1 MTKEN
6 KNKSV
11 GSSRPINRLTAI
23 TIEGFKSIRTEKK
36 LELSALNILAGA
48 NSSGKSSFMQPLL
61 LLKQTLEASYDP
73 GPLLIN
79 GPNVK
84 FTELSQIFS
93 KSSQRKQLQIG
104 LVGGD
109 MQELRLHFDLDDKK
123 QLRIKENTF
132 LSGRGKALKISE
144 ATTAEEL
151 AVIAKEQGDF
161 PAAMLKNKELQVSR
175 ERAFLRVA
183 LLHEGRK
190 FVIAAVGDRFGD
202 WIGRNIIHVPGLRGN
217 PERSYP
223 KTSVGSNYPG
233 TLDSYVASIIADWQ
247 EHNDPRLGELGTQLQ
262 QLGLT
267 WKVTSKKVD
276 DTRVELQVGRL
287 PIAAQGGGKDLVSI
301 ADVGFGVS
309 QVLPVLVALLVVN
322 PGQVVYIEQPETH
335 LHPKAQRALAG
346 IFARAALRDATVIV
360 ETHSLIFVRA
370 VQTLVAKKQLD
381 KEQVK
386 LHWVERDVK
395 GDTTVTTSDLDDAGA
410 YGNWPQDFEETEMAA
425 EQDYIEAAENVL
437 FNHG

>member
-1 MTKEN
+1 MTKER
-6 KNKSV
+6 SDPH
-11 GSSRPINRLTAI
+11 SSARRSNRLSAI
-23 TIEGFKSIRTEKK
+23 TIEGFKSIRAAKT
-36 LELSALNILAGA
+36 LELSSLNILAGA

-61 LLKQTLEASYDP
+61 LLKQTLEATYDP

-93 KSSQRKQLQIG
+93 KSSPHKQLQIG
-104 LVGGD
+104 LTGARG
-109 MQELRLHFDLDDKK
+109 QWLKLYFDLDEKK
-123 QLRIKENTF
+123 QLRIKENAF
-132 LSGRGKALKISE
+132 RDAGGQEQIISE
-144 ATTAEEL
+144 ATTAEQL
-151 AVIAKEQGDF
+151 ALMAKQRGIL
-161 PAAMLKNKELQVSR
+161 PASLLEKGRLQVLR

-183 LLHEGRK
+183 LVSDENTY
-190 FVIAAVGDRFGD
+190 VIAALRDDFGD

-233 TLDSYVASIIADWQ
+233 TLDAYVASIIAYWQ
-247 EHNDPRLGELGTQLQ
+247 EQNDPRLGQLGTHLQ

-267 WKVTSKKVD
+267 WKVVAKKVD

-287 PIAAQGGGKDLVSI
+287 PTAAQGGGKDLVSI

-335 LHPKAQRALAG
+335 LHPRAQRALAG
-346 IFARAALRDATVIV
+346 IFAQAAAREATVIV

-370 VQTLVAKKQLD
+370 VQTLVAKKQLE
-381 KEQVK
+381 KGLVK

-395 GDTTVTTSDLDDAGA
+395 GDTTVSTCDLDDAGA
-410 YGNWPQDFEETEMAA
+410 YGSWPQDFEETEMAA
-425 EQDYIEAAENVL
+425 EQDYIEAAESVL
-437 FNHG
+437 FGHE

>member
-1 MTKEN
+1 MAKEN
-6 KNKSV
+6 IKKPARQAPPVNK
-11 GSSRPINRLTAI
+11 LTAFS
-23 TIEGFKSIRTEKK
+23 IEGFKSIREEKT
-36 LELSALNILAGA
+36 LALSALNILAGA

-61 LLKQTLEASYDP
+61 LLKQTLEATYDP

-84 FTELSQIFS
+84 FTELSQFFS
-93 KSSQRKQLQIG
+93 KPGSRKPLQIS
-104 LVGGD
+104 LVNLKG
-109 MQELRLHFDLDDKK
+109 QVLKISFDLDVKK
-123 QLRIKENTF
+123 QLRIKENAFIDTN
-132 LSGRGKALKISE
+132 GKEQKITE
-144 ATTAEEL
+144 TTTAKDL
-151 AVIAKEQGDF
+151 AKIVVNERTF
-161 PAAMLKNKELQVSR
+161 PSQLLNNAELQVSR

-183 LLHEGRK
+183 LMNDGRK
-190 FVIAAVGDRFGD
+190 YVIAALWDGFGD

-247 EHNDPRLGELGTQLQ
+247 EKEDSRLGTLGVQLQ

-287 PIAAQGGGKDLVSI
+287 PAAAQGGANDLVSI

-309 QVLPVLVALLVVN
+309 QVLPVLVALLVAS
-322 PGQVVYIEQPETH
+322 PGQIVYVEQPETH
-335 LHPKAQRALAG
+335 LHPKAQRALAE
-346 IFARAALRDATVIV
+346 IFAQAATRQATVIV

-370 VQTLVAKKQLD
+370 VQTLVAKNQLS
-381 KEQVK
+381 KELVK
-386 LHWVERDVK
+386 LHWIERDLK
-395 GDTTVTTSDLDDAGA
+395 GDTTVTTTDLDNAGA
-410 YGNWPQDFEETEMAA
+410 YGNWPQDFEETELAV
-425 EQDYIEAAENVL
+425 EQAYIEAAEKAL
-437 FNHG
+437 FSHE

>member
-6 KNKSV
+6 MKKT
-11 GSSRPINRLTAI
+11 GRPTHSPERLTAI
-23 TIEGFKSIRTEKK
+23 TIEGFKSIRSEKT
-36 LELSALNILAGA
+36 LDLSALNILAGA

-61 LLKQTLEASYDP
+61 LLKQTLEATYDP

-84 FTELSQIFS
+84 FTALTQIFS
-93 KSSQRKQLQIG
+93 KSSQRKQLQVG
-104 LVGGD
+104 LASEQGQV
-109 MQELRLHFDLDDKK
+109 LKLFFDLDAKK
-123 QLRIKENTF
+123 QLHIKGNTF
-132 LSGRGKALKISE
+132 IDAHGQEHQISE
-144 ATTAEEL
+144 TTSAEIL
-151 AVIAKEQGDF
+151 AEFVKNQGGLPSEF
-161 PAAMLKNKELQVSR
+161 LKNAELQVFR

-183 LLHEGRK
+183 MVNDGRK
-190 FVIAAVGDRFGD
+190 YVIATLGDDFGDR
-202 WIGRNIIHVPGLRGN
+202 IGRNIIHVPGLRGN

-247 EHNDPRLGELGTQLQ
+247 EKEDSRLGTLGVQLQ

-287 PIAAQGGGKDLVSI
+287 PAAAQGGGKDLVSI

-309 QVLPVLVALLVVN
+309 QVLPVLVALLVAA

-335 LHPKAQRALAG
+335 LHPKAQRALADV
-346 IFARAALRDATVIV
+346 FAQAATRQATVIV

-370 VQTLVAKKQLD
+370 VQTLVAKKQLA
-381 KEQVK
+381 KELVK
-386 LHWVERDVK
+386 LHWVERDAK
-395 GDTTVTTSDLDDAGA
+395 GDTTVTSSDLDDAGA
-410 YGNWPQDFEETEMAA
+410 YGNWPQDFEATEIAV
-425 EQDYIEAAENVL
+425 EQDYIEAAERAL
-437 FNHG
+437 FSNE